1 LSFSLTRPRAKATP
15 VVVEV
20 PHAGLLLDPASLAWL
35 AAPARSLGA
44 DADLYADELFRDAPD
59 EGAHLIVAN
68 TSRYV
73 CDLNRAE
80 GDVDSLAVEGGTARS
95 SPHGLV
101 WRTTTEGR
109 PALTGPL
116 PRAEYE
122 RRLERYH
129 RPYHQKLAELVEERR
144 REHGFA
150 ILLCGHTM
158 PSRGRDGHDDAG
170 TERADIVPGS
180 RGRTTAAPAVIDL
193 VERLA
198 REAGFRVVHDEPYR
212 GGFSTGYYGRPSE
225 RIHAIQIE
233 LARRLYMNERTLEP
247 ISERFETLRKFCRN
261 MVGALGRLDP
271 ARV

>member
-1 LSFSLTRPRAKATP
+1 LSFSLTPPRAEPTP

-20 PHAGLLLDPASLAWL
+20 PHAGLSMDPVSLAWL
-35 AAPARSLGA
+35 NAPARSLGA
-44 DADLYADELFRDAPD
+44 DADLYADQLFADAPD
-59 EGAHLIVAN
+59 EGAHLLVAN

-80 GDVDSLAVEGGTARS
+80 GDVDSLAVEGGMTRS

-122 RRLERYH
+122 RRLQTFH
-129 RPYHQKLAELVEERR
+129 RPYHRALAELVEERR
-144 REHGFA
+144 RKHGFA
-150 ILLCGHTM
+150 ILLCAHTM

-170 TERADIVPGS
+170 SERADVVPGT
-180 RGRTTAAPAVIDL
+180 RGRTSAGAPVIDL

-212 GGFSTGYYGRPSE
+212 GGFSTGHYGRPSE
-225 RIHAIQIE
+225 RFHAIQIE

-247 ISERFETLRKFCRN
+247 LPDGFETLRRFCRGL
-261 MVGALGRLDP
+261 VRELGRLDLG
-271 ARV
+271 

>member
-1 LSFSLTRPRAKATP
+1 M
-15 VVVEV
+15 
-20 PHAGLLLDPASLAWL
+20 DPMSLASL

-44 DADLYADELFRDAPD
+44 DADLYADQLFADAPD
-59 EGAHLIVAN
+59 EGAHLLVSN

-80 GDVDSLAVEGGTARS
+80 GDVDSLAVEGGTARN

-116 PRAEYE
+116 SRAEYE
-122 RRLERYH
+122 RRLELYH
-129 RPYHQKLAELVEERR
+129 RPYHRALADLLEERR
-144 REHGFA
+144 KAHGFA

-170 TERADIVPGS
+170 TERADVVPGS
-180 RGRTTAAPAVIDL
+180 RGRTSAAPAVIDL
-193 VERLA
+193 VDRLG

-212 GGFSTGYYGRPSE
+212 GGFSTGNYGRPNE
-225 RIHAIQIE
+225 RVHAIQIE
-233 LARRLYMNERTLEP
+233 LARRLYMNERTLAP
-247 ISERFETLRKFCRN
+247 IPERLATLRAFCRN
-261 MVGALGRLDP
+261 VIGALGRLELG
-271 ARV
+271 

>member
-1 LSFSLTRPRAKATP
+1 

-20 PHAGLLLDPASLAWL
+20 PHAGLGMDPVSLAWL

-44 DADLYADELFRDAPD
+44 DADLYADQLFADAPD
-59 EGAHLIVAN
+59 EGAQLLVAN

-73 CDLNRAE
+73 VDLNRAE
-80 GDVDSLAVEGGTARS
+80 GDVDALAVEGGTARS

-101 WRTTTEGR
+101 WRTTTDGR

-122 RRLERYH
+122 RRLDRYH
-129 RPYHQKLAELVEERR
+129 RPYHRTLAELVEERR
-144 REHGFA
+144 QEHGFA
-150 ILLCGHTM
+150 ILLCAHTM

-170 TERADIVPGS
+170 TERADVVPGS
-180 RGRTTAAPAVIDL
+180 RGRTSATPAVIDL
-193 VERLA
+193 VDRLG

-212 GGFSTGYYGRPSE
+212 GGYSTGFYGRPGE
-225 RIHAIQIE
+225 RVHAIQIE

-247 ISERFETLRKFCRN
+247 IPERFEALQAFCRG
-261 MVGALGRLDP
+261 VVAALGRLDL
-271 ARV
+271 RGH

>member
-1 LSFSLTRPRAKATP
+1 

-20 PHAGLLLDPASLAWL
+20 PHAGLGMDPVSLAWL

-44 DADLYADELFRDAPD
+44 DADLYADQLFADAPD
-59 EGAHLIVAN
+59 EGAQLLVAN

-73 CDLNRAE
+73 VDLNRAE
-80 GDVDSLAVEGGTARS
+80 GDVDALAVEGGTARS

-101 WRTTTEGR
+101 WRTTTDGR

-129 RPYHQKLAELVEERR
+129 RPYHRTLAELVEERR

-150 ILLCGHTM
+150 ILLCAHTM

-170 TERADIVPGS
+170 TERADVVPGS
-180 RGRTTAAPAVIDL
+180 RGRTSATPAVIDL
-193 VERLA
+193 VDRLG

-212 GGFSTGYYGRPSE
+212 GGYSTGYYGRPGE
-225 RIHAIQIE
+225 HVHAIQIE

-247 ISERFETLRKFCRN
+247 IPDRFASLRAFCRGV
-261 MVGALGRLDP
+261 VGALGRLDL
-271 ARV
+271 RTQ

>member
-1 LSFSLTRPRAKATP
+1 M
-15 VVVEV
+15 
-20 PHAGLLLDPASLAWL
+20 SLAWL

-44 DADLYADELFRDAPD
+44 DADLYADELFQDAPD
-59 EGAHLIVAN
+59 EGAHLLVAN

-101 WRTTTEGR
+101 WRTTTDGR

-116 PRAEYE
+116 PRSEYE
-122 RRLERYH
+122 RRLEHYH
-129 RPYHQKLAELVEERR
+129 RPY
-144 REHGFA
+144 
-150 ILLCGHTM
+150 
-158 PSRGRDGHDDAG
+158 DAG
-170 TERADIVPGS
+170 TERADVVPGS
-180 RGRTTAAPAVIDL
+180 RGRTTAAPPVIDL

-225 RIHAIQIE
+225 GIHAIQIE

-247 ISERFETLRKFCRN
+247 VRERFETLRKFCRTV
-261 MVGALGRLDP
+261 VGALGRLDP
-271 ARV
+271 TRP

>member
-1 LSFSLTRPRAKATP
+1 LSFTLTPPRGKPTP

-20 PHAGLLLDPASLAWL
+20 PHAGLALDPSALAWL

-44 DADLYADELFRDAPD
+44 DADLYADQLFQDAPD
-59 EGAHLIVAN
+59 EGAHLVAAT

-95 SPHGLV
+95 SPHGFV

-109 PALTGPL
+109 PALTGPI

-129 RPYHQKLAELVEERR
+129 RPYHEKLAELVEQRK

-150 ILLCGHTM
+150 ILVCGHTM

-170 TERADIVPGS
+170 TERADVVPGS
-180 RGRTTAAPAVIDL
+180 RGRTSAGAPVIDL
-193 VERLA
+193 VENLA

-212 GGFSTGYYGRPSE
+212 GGYSTGHYGRPSE
-225 RIHAIQIE
+225 GLHAIQVE
-233 LARRLYMNERTLEP
+233 LARRLYMNERTLEIVP
-247 ISERFETLRKFCRN
+247 DRFETLRKFCRSL
-261 MVGALGRLDP
+261 VAALGRLDLG
-271 ARV
+271 

>member
-1 LSFSLTRPRAKATP
+1 

-20 PHAGLLLDPASLAWL
+20 PHAGLGMDPVSLAWL

-44 DADLYADELFRDAPD
+44 DADLYADQLFADAPD
-59 EGAHLIVAN
+59 EGAQLLVAN

-73 CDLNRAE
+73 VDLNRAE
-80 GDVDSLAVEGGTARS
+80 GDVDALAVEGGTARS

-101 WRTTTEGR
+101 WRTTTDGR

-129 RPYHQKLAELVEERR
+129 RPYHRTLAELVDERR

-150 ILLCGHTM
+150 ILLCAHTM

-170 TERADIVPGS
+170 TERADVVPGS
-180 RGRTTAAPAVIDL
+180 RGRTSATSAVIDL
-193 VERLA
+193 VDRLG

-212 GGFSTGYYGRPSE
+212 GGYSTGYYGRPGE
-225 RIHAIQIE
+225 HVHAIQIE

-247 ISERFETLRKFCRN
+247 IPDRFESLRKFCRGV
-261 MVGALGRLDP
+261 VGALGRLDL
-271 ARV
+271 RSR

>member
-1 LSFSLTRPRAKATP
+1 M
-15 VVVEV
+15 VEV
-20 PHAGLLLDPASLAWL
+20 PHAGLWLDPVSLAWL

-44 DADLYADELFRDAPD
+44 DADLYADELFQDAPD
-59 EGAHLIVAN
+59 EGAHLLVAN

-116 PRAEYE
+116 PRTEYE

-170 TERADIVPGS
+170 TERADVVPGT
-180 RGRTTAAPAVIDL
+180 RGRTTAARAVIDL

-212 GGFSTGYYGRPSE
+212 GGFSTGFYGRPNA

-261 MVGALGRLDP
+261 VVGALGRLDP
-271 ARV
+271 AEL